1 VLYKKLRTYFLFI
14 KLNKVFLRNQRFKF
28 EPMKKILFLAVV
40 LVNASIFAQSGAK
53 IEFKDKDNTIDYG
66 TVNKEDDNGIR
77 SFEFTNTGNA
87 PLIITNVQS
96 TCGCTVPSKPTE
108 PILPG
113 KTGKIDVKYNM
124 NPGPIR
130 KTITVESNA
139 VNFENGRVALKIKG
153 EVVVKK
159 EVNIMEKK
167 KTSPMLQ

>member
-1 VLYKKLRTYFLFI
+1 MSQKG
-14 KLNKVFLRNQRFKF
+14 
-28 EPMKKILFLAVV
+28 P
-40 LVNASIFAQSGAK
+40 K
-53 IEFKDKDNTIDYG
+53 IEFKDKDNTIYYG

-77 SFEFTNTGNA
+77 SFEFTNTGDE

-124 NPGPIR
+124 NTGPIR

-139 VNFENGRVALKIKG
+139 INVEEGRVAIKIKG
-153 EVVVKK
+153 DVIVKPVV
-159 EVNIMEKK
+159 NLLEKK
-167 KTSPMLQ
+167 KGKPNAPLFEKTVLKT